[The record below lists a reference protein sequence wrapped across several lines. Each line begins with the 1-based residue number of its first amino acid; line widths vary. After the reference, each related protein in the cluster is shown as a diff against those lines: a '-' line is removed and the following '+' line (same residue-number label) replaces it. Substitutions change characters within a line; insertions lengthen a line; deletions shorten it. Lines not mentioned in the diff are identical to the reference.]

1 MCEEYNC
8 RGGEMTENWMIS
20 VLADLRKFA
29 KDNRMAKLAE
39 QLDDTMHIAA
49 SEMACECEHVDIPDC
64 CPGDTPEF
72 LQPAYVV

>member
-29 KDNRMAKLAE
+29 KDNHMAKLAE

-49 SEMACECEHVDIPDC
+49 SEMATESEQLDIPDR
-64 CPGDTPEF
+64 CPGDTAEF